1 MNKLITLCFTILII
15 VIFAHIAH
23 AQSLPPAMLSK
34 PAQSA
39 PIDGGI
45 SIMIFA
51 GGAYAIKKLREK

>member
-1 MNKLITLCFTILII
+1 

-23 AQSLPPAMLSK
+23 AQSLPPAMLNK